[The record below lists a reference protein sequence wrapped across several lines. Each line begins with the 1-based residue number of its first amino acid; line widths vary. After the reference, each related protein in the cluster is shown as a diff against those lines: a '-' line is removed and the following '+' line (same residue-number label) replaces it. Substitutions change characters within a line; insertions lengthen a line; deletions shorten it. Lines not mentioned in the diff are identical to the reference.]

1 MIVADIGR
9 YQALKGYVIKSIQ
22 DTLNNKIIE
31 YKSKLEEILNLYTD
45 EDINNAITFG
55 ITRVGDFV
63 YMQTNGQ
70 YGKILRSLEY
80 GTGRTKALHLV
91 TQSVRKVIG
100 GRI

>member
-31 YKSKLEEILNLYTD
+31 YKSKLEEILNLYTE